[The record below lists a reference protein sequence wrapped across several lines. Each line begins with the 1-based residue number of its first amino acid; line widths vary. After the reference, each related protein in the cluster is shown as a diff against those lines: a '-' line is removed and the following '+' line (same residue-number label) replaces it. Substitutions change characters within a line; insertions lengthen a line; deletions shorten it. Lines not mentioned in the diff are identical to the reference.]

1 MPRTERLVIKLNK
14 AERTAIDRLARAEYL
29 PTSTLAR
36 KVLLIEARRYGLW
49 PAQEGKDEAKVE
61 QVSD

>member
-1 MPRTERLVIKLNK
+1 MPRTERLVIKLSK

-36 KVLLIEARRYGLW
+36 KILLIEARRRGVW
-49 PAQEGKDEAKVE
+49 PAQNAEGGRVLHGDA
-61 QVSD
+61 